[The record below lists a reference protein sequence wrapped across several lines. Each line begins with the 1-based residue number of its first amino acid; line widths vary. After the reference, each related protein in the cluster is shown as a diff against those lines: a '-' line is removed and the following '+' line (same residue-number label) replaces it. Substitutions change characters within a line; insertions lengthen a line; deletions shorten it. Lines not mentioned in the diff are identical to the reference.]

1 MHQHRDLLHAFL
13 SRLRSWLRA
22 TLRRSRMESEMDQE
36 LRFHMET
43 RAADLVREGVPR
55 EKALRQARI
64 EFGGTEGIKEEG
76 RRARGLNFLDELGQ
90 DLRYGLRGLRKSP
103 GFTAVVILT
112 LALGIGANS
121 AIFSVVNA
129 VLLSPLPYAAADRL
143 VLVKEVLP
151 HIGPAPFSVSGPD
164 IPEIQ
169 KLNHVFEK
177 AGGFRVWTYEFSGK
191 GEPQRVT
198 ADRISSD
205 LFDTLGVEPVIGR
218 VFTAEEEFAGH
229 RLVILSYGLWQR
241 GYGGLP
247 GVLGQT
253 IDLDRKPYTIV
264 GVMPRSFVFPLPGMA
279 QGVAADLWVPLGL
292 TKEEMEDYGDNF
304 NYSVAARLKPGIG
317 MGQANADLQLVARGV
332 LDTYAKAA
340 SDAHQ
345 SLGDFQ
351 LGITALPLRD
361 EVTGPLRPTLLVLL
375 GSVGLVLLIA
385 CVNVANLLMMRA
397 AGRQKEIAVRLA
409 IGAGRFRLLRQF
421 VVEGM
426 LLAFLGGGLGLAAAV
441 WLKNVLV
448 AGMPASVPRF
458 HAIELNWAVLLF
470 TFLIVSIVGLAFAV
484 LPAMWT
490 SPTDPNASLK
500 DGVRGTSEGGDRQG
514 TRAVFVA
521 VEVALSVML
530 LVGAGLLIRSF
541 QHVLNTNPGFRPEH
555 VLTASVDLPPDE
567 YSRDEQVAS
576 FYKQLTERLRQ
587 TPGILAVGGSTDL
600 PLLGGWT
607 HAFTPEG
614 SRPSPGAGL
623 NMCNHSVVYGDYLQ
637 LMNIPLLRGRYF
649 TEHDDAR
656 STHVLIVS
664 ESLAKK
670 YWPSEEALG
679 KRLKWG
685 TPESSDGWLTIV
697 GIVGD
702 VKQGPLDS
710 ATALHTYEPYAQLGS
725 APSLRIAVRSQGEPA
740 SVAGAVRAAVWGL
753 DRQLALGRVQ
763 SMDEVISR
771 STASRRF
778 SLSIVGA
785 FAALALVLAAM
796 GVYAVLGFSVAR
808 RTHEIGVRVALG
820 ARGGDVLR
828 MVLTQGL
835 RVTGVGIVA
844 GVAGALAFTHFLR
857 SLLYEV
863 GPADPPTLAG
873 VILLIACVSLSASYL
888 PARRAMRVDPMV
900 ALRYE

>member
-1 MHQHRDLLHAFL
+1 MTFW
-13 SRLRSWLRA
+13 SRLHSWTQ
-22 TLRRSRMESEMDQE
+22 TLFHRSRMESDMDAE
-36 LRFHMET
+36 LRFHVD
-43 RAADLVREGVPR
+43 AFADDLVRSGVPR
-55 EKALRQARI
+55 QEALRRARI
-64 EFGGTEGIKEEG
+64 EFGGTERVKEEG
-76 RRARGLNFLDELGQ
+76 REARGLNFLDEVGQ

-103 GFTAVVILT
+103 GFAVVVVLT
-112 LALGIGANS
+112 LALGIGANT

-129 VLLSPLPYAAADRL
+129 VLLSPLPYADADRL

-151 HIGPAPFSVSGPD
+151 HIGPAAFSVSGPD

-191 GEPQRVT
+191 GDSQRVI
-198 ADRISSD
+198 ADRVSSD
-205 LFDTLGVEPVIGR
+205 LFDTLGVGPAMGR
-218 VFTAEEEFAGH
+218 VFTSEEELAGH
-229 RLVILSYGLWQR
+229 PLVILSYGLWQR
-241 GYGGLP
+241 GYGGQP
-247 GVLGQT
+247 GVIGQT
-253 IDLDRKPYTIV
+253 INLDRKPYTIV
-264 GVMPRSFVFPLPGMA
+264 GVMPRNFVFPLPGMA

-304 NYSVAARLKPGIG
+304 SYSVVARLKPGIG

-351 LGITALPLRD
+351 LAMTALALRD

-397 AGRQKEIAVRLA
+397 SGRQKEIAVRLA
-409 IGAGRFRLLRQF
+409 IGAGRLRLLRQF

-426 LLAFLGGGLGLAAAV
+426 LLAFLGGGLGLAVAV
-441 WLKNVLV
+441 WLKDVLV

-458 HAIELNWAVLLF
+458 HASGLDWVVLLF
-470 TFLIVSIVGLAFAV
+470 TFLIVTVVGLTFGV
-484 LPAMWT
+484 LPAMW
-490 SPTDPNASLK
+490 SSRTDPNASLM
-500 DGVRGTSEGGDRQG
+500 DGVRGTSEGGDHLRA
-514 TRAVFVA
+514 RAVFVV

-541 QHVLNTNPGFRPEH
+541 QRVVNTNPGFRPEH

-567 YSRDEQVAS
+567 YSRDEQVVS
-576 FYKQLTERLRQ
+576 FYRQLTERLRQ

-600 PLLGGWT
+600 PLLGEWT
-607 HAFTPEG
+607 HAFTPE
-614 SRPSPGAGL
+614 SYRPSPGAAL
-623 NMCNHSVVYGDYLQ
+623 NLCNHSVVYGDYLQ
-637 LMNIPLLRGRYF
+637 VMNIPLLRGRYF
-649 TEHDDAR
+649 TDHDDSR

-670 YWPSEEALG
+670 YWPGEDALG

-685 TPESSDGWLTIV
+685 TPESSDSWLRIV

-740 SVAGAVRAAVWGL
+740 SVAGAVRTAVWGL

-778 SLSIVGA
+778 SLLIVGA

-796 GVYAVLGFSVAR
+796 GIYGVLAFSVAR

-828 MVLTQGL
+828 MVLAQGL
-835 RVTGVGIVA
+835 RVTAIGMIA
-844 GVAGALAFTHFLR
+844 GVVGGLALTHFLR

-863 GPADPPTLAG
+863 GPADPPTLGG
-873 VILLIACVSLSASYL
+873 VALLIVCVSLAASYL